1 MLLPILGAV
10 AGLLVLGAIYE
21 QVARRQERS
30 YPLPGRLVEVGGSR
44 LHLIE
49 RGEGGPTVVL
59 IHGAGDSSYSWL
71 AVQREVAAFTQV
83 VSYDRPGLG
92 SSDSGP
98 APDAVNTLTE
108 LEAILHQSGLA
119 GPYVLVGHSLGGLL
133 ARRYAIHHPEKVA
146 GLVLVDSTHEFLRD
160 DRKFQQGF
168 AAIGFMLRVMKALSV
183 VGLPRFLG
191 EVLKVMPMYP
201 ERAAYAKQL
210 SREAYRLWAAS
221 VYRNVR
227 TDGGVKE
234 FAGVAG
240 LLQASWALR
249 KPDAEQPQFG
259 DLPMVVLTN
268 PGFGENWVDMHREL
282 AGRSRN
288 SSHQISDRHGHNLQ
302 MLRPDLVLTA
312 IRHVVDEAR
321 RRAAAQAR

>member
-1 MLLPILGAV
+1 M
-10 AGLLVLGAIYE
+10 AGLLVLGAAYE
-21 QVARRQERS
+21 QVVRRRERA
-30 YPLPGRLVEVGGSR
+30 YPLPGRLVEVGGYR
-44 LHLIE
+44 LHVTD
-49 RGEGGPTVVL
+49 RGEGGPTVVI

-71 AVQREVAAFTQV
+71 AVQREAAAFTRV
-83 VSYDRPGLG
+83 ASYDRPGLG

-98 APDAVNTLTE
+98 APDALNTLAE
-108 LEAILHQSGLA
+108 LETLLNQSGLP

-133 ARRYAIHHPEKVA
+133 ARLYAISHPEQVA

-160 DRKFQQGF
+160 DQKFQQGF
-168 AAIGFMLRVMKALSV
+168 AAIGFMLRVMKALSL

-191 EVLKVMPMYP
+191 EVPKVMPMYP

-210 SREAYRLWAAS
+210 SPEAYRLWAAS
-221 VYRNVR
+221 VYRNAR
-227 TDGGVKE
+227 ADGGAKE
-234 FAGVAG
+234 FAAVAG
-240 LLQASWALR
+240 LLQASWELR

-268 PGFGENWVDMHREL
+268 PGFGEDWIGMHREL

-288 SSHQISDRHGHNLQ
+288 SSHQISDRNGHNLQ

-312 IRHVVDEAR
+312 IRQVVDEAR
-321 RRAAAQAR
+321 RRATAQAR